1 MPSLVRI
8 EPYDVQVALAALDL
22 TFEECMAAFEAMAA
36 AVGGCT
42 DNDPP
47 TAPGWDAWRFGVRRW
62 REIKRSQGWL
72 KNDAENICTI
82 VHPKA
87 AFRIAVA
94 NTDESTGI
102 VSANPRSRSVK
113 GDGSRRA
120 VALNNSPPLPL
131 PEFIEEFERQLKAAA
146 AAQAHIWYFC
156 AYIQGDVRRL
166 ELSKPTG
173 IVGGHFSGWD
183 ERIILID
190 KDGPVCGRSKPIDE
204 IYGPDVEVVVRRK
217 G

>member
-1 MPSLVRI
+1 MSCLVRI
-8 EPYDVQVALAALDL
+8 EPYDVQAALAALDL
-22 TFEECMAAFEAMAA
+22 TFEECMAAFEAMTA

-42 DNDPP
+42 ENDPP
-47 TAPGWDAWRFGVRRW
+47 TAPGWDARRFGVRRW

-87 AFRIAVA
+87 SFRIAVA

-102 VSANPRSRSVK
+102 VSAKPRSRSVK

-131 PEFIEEFERQLKAAA
+131 PEFVEEFERQLKAAA
-146 AAQAHIWYFC
+146 AARSHIWYFC
-156 AYIQGDVRRL
+156 AYIQDDVRRL

-190 KDGPVCGRSKPIDE
+190 RDGPVCGRTKPIDE
-204 IYGPDVEVVVRRK
+204 IYGPDAEVVVRRK